1 MLSQASVI
9 IRKTNLFHFK
19 MVHEV
24 KWENPNFLINRIVSI
39 AYLQKRQIGI
49 NHISLSLLQNDCD

>member
-9 IRKTNLFHFK
+9 IRKTNLFHLK

-24 KWENPNFLINRIVSI
+24 KWKSPIFLINRIVSI
-39 AYLQKRQIGI
+39 AYLQKQQIGI
-49 NHISLSLLQNDCD
+49 NHISRPS